1 MLLSETID
9 WLLVFIPIIATCVV
23 VSVLL
28 VDELAFF
35 IREQFNRC
43 IIVLKPGVLI
53 YLFDR

>member
-9 WLLVFIPIIATCVV
+9 RLLVFIPIITTCVV